1 MPFALCSVLY
11 APLPALDNTCDFERI
26 RVMKTKLT
34 LTVEAGAVRKLKSLA
49 ARRRTSVSALLEE
62 WSARAVPAPS
72 APPLGQRLRGRWADR
87 PASGDPRLEFLLRK
101 HAA

>member
-1 MPFALCSVLY
+1 MT
-11 APLPALDNTCDFERI
+11 NTCSPIRI
-26 RVMKTKLT
+26 RVVKTKLT

-62 WSARAVPAPS
+62 WSARAIPAPS
-72 APPLGQRLRGRWADR
+72 GPPLGKRLRGRWADR

>member
-1 MPFALCSVLY
+1 MT
-11 APLPALDNTCDFERI
+11 NTCSLVRI
-26 RVMKTKLT
+26 RVVKTKLT

-62 WSARAVPAPS
+62 WSARAIPAPS
-72 APPLGQRLRGRWADR
+72 GPPLGKRLRGRWADR

-101 HAA
+101 HVA

>member
-1 MPFALCSVLY
+1 MALT
-11 APLPALDNTCDFERI
+11 NTCSPIRI

-34 LTVEAGAVRKLKSLA
+34 LTVEAGVVRKLKSLA

-62 WSARAVPAPS
+62 WSARAIPAPS
-72 APPLGQRLRGRWADR
+72 GPSLGQRLRGRWAVR
-87 PASGDPRLEFLLRK
+87 PTSGDPRLEFLLRK